1 MDRRALAPISGARC
15 RRQRGLTL
23 IELMIALVIGLV
35 IIAAVSVLFSSSS
48 RSRQEI
54 ESSAEVS
61 ENGRYA
67 LDVLSRELSQTGFY
81 GSLVTPAA
89 ATVTRVPTDMS
100 AATAM
105 CLTGIAN
112 LGTWQDSL
120 SYYVLGLGSAA
131 GANIDADPTCITRKA
146 GTDAVFIQRAS
157 TCAVGDPDCPA
168 ETNADAYL
176 QVSECGSEYSATP
189 IVLAQGGSPTSPGA
203 AATVPPS
210 FTLQTKTCAGTAA
223 PKRKLVRRIYYISAA
238 NALSYQDI
246 PLNPP
251 GGVLPDPVVLAENIE
266 QMQIEYAFDTSTP
279 ADGTPDVFAAAP
291 NPPPAPAPNTDWT
304 QVIGVRIWLLA
315 RSTDP
320 SQNTKNAASFVLGG
334 DTTVS
339 VAANAAGNPKRRVY
353 STYISFVTPKARR
366 ES

>member
-1 MDRRALAPISGARC
+1 MDRRARAPISRTP
-15 RRQRGLTL
+15 RSRQRGLTI
-23 IELMIALVIGLV
+23 IELMIALAIGLL
-35 IIAAVSVLFSSSS
+35 IIAAVSILFASSS

-54 ESSAEVS
+54 ESSAEVN

-67 LDVLSRELSQTGFY
+67 LDVLTRELSQTGFY
-81 GSLVTPAA
+81 GSLVTPTAA
-89 ATVTRVPTDMS
+89 ATAIPSGTMTV
-100 AATAM
+100 ANAM
-105 CLTGIAN
+105 CLTGLAN
-112 LGTWQDSL
+112 LAAWQDSL
-120 SYYVLGLGSAA
+120 TYYVLGLASAA
-131 GANIDADPTCITRKA
+131 GANVDVDPTCIARKA
-146 GTDAVFIQRAS
+146 GTDAIFIQRAS
-157 TCAVGDPDCPA
+157 TCAVGDTDCPA
-168 ETNADAYL
+168 EANADAYL

-189 IVLAQGGSPTSPGA
+189 IVLAQGGAST
-203 AATVPPS
+203 

-223 PKRKLVRRIYYISAA
+223 PKRKLVRRIYFISAA

-246 PLNPP
+246 PLT
-251 GGVLPDPVVLAENIE
+251 GALPDPVVLAENIE
-266 QMQIEYAFDTSTP
+266 QMQIEYAFDTG

-304 QVIGVRIWLLA
+304 QVIGARIWLLA

-320 SQNTKNAASFVLGG
+320 SQNTRNAATFVLGA